1 MRAEGTIHVV
11 FAKGA
16 VFARGDVLKN
26 ALVIF
31 MWLPF

>member
-1 MRAEGTIHVV
+1 VV

-16 VFARGDVLKN
+16 VFARGDVLRN